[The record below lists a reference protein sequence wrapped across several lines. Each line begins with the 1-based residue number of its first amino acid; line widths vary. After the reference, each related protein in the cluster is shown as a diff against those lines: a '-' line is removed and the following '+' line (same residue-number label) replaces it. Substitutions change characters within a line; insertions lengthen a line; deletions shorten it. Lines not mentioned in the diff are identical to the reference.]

1 MAATEQR
8 VPETVAAPPVLPSAL
23 VAAWAFPSVPVAFA
37 TGLVS
42 IYFLKFGTD
51 VLQVAPGALGLVIG
65 LSQLADAAARPVVG
79 FLSDRTRHRLGR
91 RRSWMLAS
99 SPPIALCLVMAW
111 APPAALPEH
120 WLLVWLAIGLLGLAL
135 GVACLDVPRMALP
148 AELSPRSSDR
158 TRMFAANGV
167 ATAVSSLFAF
177 TLGLGWLRTTS
188 APRATALAL
197 AVGLALLTLASTG
210 WLVARLREPPE
221 NSGRGGRSALRAWGQ
236 VLANPFQQRLLLA
249 SFCYGLP
256 MGAMG
261 VLAPYLFQY
270 TLHRP
275 ELTEAYMLAFF
286 LAHLLSVPLWA
297 GLTRRFRKI
306 HLLIASLVLGTLTFA
321 ALYATL
327 EAARTGGGAV
337 PMLLEAGLLGISLG
351 CPMVVTPAIRAE
363 VIDYDEL
370 ISGERKEGVYTA
382 ISDLT
387 YRLGAAVS
395 IALAGYGLEWSGFRP
410 GASQDARVATT
421 VLWAMTLVPAACLLV
436 SIPPLLRF
444 RLSEGEHARILGEL
458 ERRRTRG

>member
-1 MAATEQR
+1 
-8 VPETVAAPPVLPSAL
+8 
-23 VAAWAFPSVPVAFA
+23 
-37 TGLVS
+37 
-42 IYFLKFGTD
+42 
-51 VLQVAPGALGLVIG
+51 
-65 LSQLADAAARPVVG
+65 
-79 FLSDRTRHRLGR
+79 
-91 RRSWMLAS
+91 MLAS
-99 SPPIALCLVMAW
+99 ILPIALGLVMAW
-111 APPAALPEH
+111 APPSGLSEP

-158 TRMFAANGV
+158 TRMFAANGI

-177 TLGLGWLRTTS
+177 TLGLGWLRTTN
-188 APRATALAL
+188 APRETALAL
-197 AVGLALLTLASTG
+197 SAGLSLLTLASTA

-221 NSGRGGRSALRAWGQ
+221 NRGRGGRSPLRAWGQ
-236 VLANPFQQRLLLA
+236 VLANPFQQRLLIA
-249 SFCYGLP
+249 SFFYGLP

-270 TLHRP
+270 TLNRP

-321 ALYATL
+321 ALYASVEVARAGAGAIPML
-327 EAARTGGGAV
+327 IEAA
-337 PMLLEAGLLGISLG
+337 LLGISLG
-351 CPMVVTPAIRAE
+351 CPMVVTPSIRAE

-370 ISGERKEGVYTA
+370 LSGERKEGVYTA

-395 IALAGYGLEWSGFRP
+395 IALAGYALEWSGFRP

-421 VLWAMTLVPAACLLV
+421 VLWAMTLVPAACTLV
-436 SIPPLLRF
+436 SIPPLLGF
-444 RLSEGEHARILGEL
+444 RLSEREHARILGEL
-458 ERRRTRG
+458 ERRRARS